1 MPLFRRHGE
10 HPPESDAFQLL
21 ARLAQEKNIHLS
33 DPTESES
40 LLAAATEVL
49 SAARAP
55 NRLHGQRAEEMFRY
69 VVAGIGEA
77 RAIKSED
84 AGEVLADD
92 QEAISTPDFRIV
104 LLNGEEL
111 FVEVKN
117 FNNPSGRKPVRY
129 SQSYLSRL
137 ARYGHLF
144 NRPVYLAIY
153 WHAWRQW
160 TMHKV
165 EDLLAIVENGR
176 LKLTFIDALPRS
188 EMRVLGDFSI
198 ATKYPLSLRLLVDAE
213 LVERRGSESTY
224 HMVINGVELRCAG
237 TQLQSARDKEI
248 AFGLMVHGRWPEAD
262 EPEVISGD
270 DGSVKA
276 IEFSF
281 APEEPYAGQP
291 FAIVASVSTL
301 MSTYFDRLTV
311 DEHGVRR
318 LHPGLLPASPYPRS
332 GEEYKSKELPLWLFI
347 LSPNALPLRD

>member
-1 MPLFRRHGE
+1 MPLFSRHGE

-21 ARLAQEKNIHLS
+21 ARLAEEKNIHLS

-40 LLAAATEVL
+40 LLAAAAEVL
-49 SAARAP
+49 SSARAP

-77 RAIKSED
+77 RAIKGED
-84 AGEVLADD
+84 AGEVLA
-92 QEAISTPDFRIV
+92 EGHEEFSTPDFRVV

-117 FNNPSGRKPVRY
+117 FNDPSGRKPFPC
-129 SQSYLSRL
+129 SQRYLSRL
-137 ARYGHLF
+137 ARYGELF
-144 NRPVYLAIY
+144 GRPVYLATY
-153 WHAWRQW
+153 WRAWRQW
-160 TMHKV
+160 TLHKV
-165 EDLLAIVENGR
+165 EDLLALVENGR

-198 ATKYPLSLRLLVDAE
+198 ATKYPLSLRLLVNAE
-213 LVERRGSESTY
+213 FVEQRESESTY
-224 HMVINGVELRCAG
+224 NMVITGVELRCAG
-237 TQLQSARDKEI
+237 TQLHSARDKEI

-262 EPEVISGD
+262 EPEVICGD
-270 DGSVKA
+270 DGSVQA

-281 APEEPYAGQP
+281 APEEPYADQP
-291 FAIVASVSTL
+291 FAIVAPVSTL

-318 LHPGLLPASPYPRS
+318 LHPGSLPPSPYPRS

-347 LSPNALPLRD
+347 LSPNALPRR